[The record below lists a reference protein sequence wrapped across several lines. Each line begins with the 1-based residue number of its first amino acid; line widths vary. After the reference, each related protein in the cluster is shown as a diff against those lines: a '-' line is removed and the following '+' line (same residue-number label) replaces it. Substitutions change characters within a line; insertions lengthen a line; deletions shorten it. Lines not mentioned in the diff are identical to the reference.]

1 MKSLREF
8 ILEQKEQTIS
18 EAKDRIEIRIEVK
31 DIKGSDEFL
40 DKLKSSLNEKDI
52 YNEAI
57 DNGLKF
63 VLQGENTD
71 KYQSILDILKG
82 WEEGKEKLENAISK
96 VEDWISKS
104 EEEKASKEEEDEKK
118 KKEEE

>member
-8 ILEQKEQTIS
+8 ILEQKEQRIS
-18 EAKDRIEIRIEVK
+18 EAKDRIEVRIEVK
-31 DIKGSDEFL
+31 DVKGSDEFL
-40 DKLKSSLNEKDI
+40 DKLKSALNEKDV
-52 YNEAI
+52 YNEPI

-63 VLQGENTD
+63 FLQGENTD

-82 WEEGKEKLENAISK
+82 WEEGQEKLESAISK
-96 VEDWISKS
+96 IEDWISKS
-104 EEEKASKEEEDEKK
+104 EEEKASKEEEEKK